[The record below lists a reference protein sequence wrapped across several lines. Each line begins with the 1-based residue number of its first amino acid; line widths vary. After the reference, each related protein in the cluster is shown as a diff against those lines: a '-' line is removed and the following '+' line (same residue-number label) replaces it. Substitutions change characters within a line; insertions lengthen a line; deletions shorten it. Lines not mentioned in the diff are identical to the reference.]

1 MKHLLN
7 KEFRLAMHPTNLIF
21 LTLSA
26 MLLIPDYPYYVI
38 FFYTTL
44 GLFFVCLNGRENHDI
59 EYSLTLPIR
68 KRQIVEGRIAFTVVI
83 ELLQVAL
90 AIPFAWLRA
99 KISPAVNTVGM
110 DANIALFGFTLLMF
124 GLFNWFF
131 VTAYYKAPAKVG
143 KAFLVA
149 STAVMLYIVV
159 AETLAHAL
167 PFIRDCLDAPD
178 PQFLGVKLATLGIG
192 AALYALITYA
202 AYRTAAKRFEALDL

>member
-68 KRQIVEGRIAFTVVI
+68 KRQIVEGRIA
-83 ELLQVAL
+83 
-90 AIPFAWLRA
+90 WLRA

-131 VTAYYKAPAKVG
+131 FTAYYKAPAKVG

-167 PFIRDCLDAPD
+167 PFIRDCLDTPD
-178 PQFLGVKLATLGIG
+178 PQFLGAKLATLGIG